1 MAATQRSQSDAAMT
15 EVAETT
21 PWMYYTIKALAQW
34 LEYDKPGGRAL
45 RSDDLPIVRRWMAFY
60 RIARNF
66 PGLGDDN
73 VLRTLLVDVLAAT
86 KRIKRAG
93 AQETQLVQEVQRIA
107 TSHGQKQLI
116 SAASKLLF
124 LACPERCVIYDRNAR
139 TALGLRQQATY
150 ERYVLAWNTSLA
162 ECRPQIEGAIQRCL
176 ELPDKAFP
184 LCLADSSTCRSALSE
199 PWFHRRVFDIHLW
212 HSGDREWKPPAPHCL
227 Q

>member
-1 MAATQRSQSDAAMT
+1 MT
-15 EVAETT
+15 AIERNQPDDLRIEAIEST

-34 LEYDKPGGRAL
+34 LEYDRPGGRAL

-73 VLRTLLVDVLAAT
+73 MLRALLREVQIACEGIEKAAAHEGELVL
-86 KRIKRAG
+86 
-93 AQETQLVQEVQRIA
+93 EVQRIA
-107 TSHGQKQLI
+107 TNQGQKKLI

-124 LACPERCVIYDRNAR
+124 LACPERGVIYDRNAR
-139 TALGLRQQATY
+139 TALGLRQQVTY

-162 ECRPQIEGAIQRCL
+162 ECRPQIKGAIQRCL
-176 ELPDKAFP
+176 QLPDEAFP
-184 LCLADSSTCRSALSE
+184 LYLADASACRSAMSQ